1 MPLSVSMLA
10 LPGTMPSVLFG
21 AFDVLSGA
29 GVAWHRLSG
38 NAGMG
43 EALFTPRIVARD
55 AAPVSGF
62 NGVEIRPACAFAEI
76 ARTDIVFVPPL
87 WLEPGEGAFRIDAR
101 LRAWLRDMAMAGT
114 VMTAACT
121 GSLVLAAAGLLDGRR
136 ATTHWAFAQTVRRE
150 FPAVQLQADKT
161 LVEADGRPPVITA
174 GGHVSWQA
182 LLLHLI
188 RRAGGAHSAAQ
199 AARAFLLHAP
209 ELDQRV
215 YANCLPQVDPH
226 DAAMRESRDW
236 LEAHHADPQALE
248 QARSRS
254 GLSARGF
261 ARRFRQA
268 SGVTPIAYL
277 QAVRLEAARTLLVA
291 TGDPVES
298 IADTVGYADVSFFR
312 RLFKRHTGMTPAAY
326 RRRMQLPQPG

>member
-1 MPLSVSMLA
+1 MSLSVSMLA

-38 NAGMG
+38 TAGMG
-43 EALFTPRIVARD
+43 EALFSPRIVAHD
-55 AAPVSGF
+55 PAPVRGF
-62 NGVEIRPACAFAEI
+62 NGIEIRPSCAFAEVTQ
-76 ARTDIVFVPPL
+76 TDIVFVPPL
-87 WLEPGEGAFRIDAR
+87 WLEPGGDAVRVDPR
-101 LRAWLRDMAMAGT
+101 LRAWLRAMAAGGT

-161 LVEADGRPPVITA
+161 LVEADGRPLIITA

-188 RRAGGAHSAAQ
+188 RRTGGAQSAAQ
-199 AARAFLLHAP
+199 AARVFLLHAP
-209 ELDQRV
+209 ELDQRI
-215 YANCLPQVDPH
+215 YANCLPQVDSH
-226 DAAMRESRDW
+226 DALMRESRDW
-236 LEAHHADPQALE
+236 LQGHHADPQALE

-268 SGVTPIAYL
+268 SGMTPIAYL

-291 TGDPVES
+291 TGDPVEF
-298 IADTVGYADVSFFR
+298 IADSVGYADVSFFR
-312 RLFKRHTGMTPAAY
+312 RLFKRHTGMTPAVY
-326 RRRMQLPQPG
+326 RRRMQLPRPG